1 MINNIPKFFE
11 LAERKCQ
18 ANNKLAKEM
27 PGYMD
32 NGDWNTHEMYIKA
45 IAEELKETSHEI
57 KDKNSIYLENEL
69 WDIFWTYINLLHT
82 LDKKWYIKSEKV
94 FDRSFKKFQ
103 ERISGLENGL
113 TWEQVK
119 EKQNTNL
126 KQEHNNTYN

>member
-69 WDIFWTYINLLHT
+69 
-82 LDKKWYIKSEKV
+82 
-94 FDRSFKKFQ
+94 
-103 ERISGLENGL
+103 
-113 TWEQVK
+113 
-119 EKQNTNL
+119 
-126 KQEHNNTYN
+126 